1 MAILHLNHSG
11 AGLPSSET
19 TAAIV
24 NHLSLEAQ
32 IGPMEAGTVA
42 ADAIKNTYLA
52 AAKLLGCSPDEV
64 AFGSSHGQLYGNLIS
79 AISLSKGDTVLVS
92 RQEWIGNVLSLQRC
106 AQLDGASLSL
116 LASDELSAVDP
127 VALLASL
134 TPNVRIV
141 ALTWIGAGSTLINPA
156 AAIGA
161 AIREASS
168 SAFFIIDASQA
179 LGQIPID
186 VTELRCDALIG
197 CGRKFLRGPRGTAL
211 AYVSP
216 RLAAELI
223 PRGIDNHSST
233 LRNGSVVVANSA
245 RALEFGE
252 TSVALQLG
260 LGKALDQALDL
271 GVDNIRL
278 QLDHKAELLRKALAG
293 VQNLRLLDLGKCKS
307 ASVTFAIDGMS
318 CATVKQRLGKRANIG
333 MNGLNYTPYDMAMR
347 GITELLRASVH
358 LSTTDD
364 DIAFF
369 ADAIKQI
376 QLH

>member
-19 TAAIV
+19 TATIV

-42 ADAIKNTYLA
+42 ADAIQGTYLA
-52 AAKLLGCSPDEV
+52 ASKLLGCSPDEI

-79 AISLSKGDTVLVS
+79 AIPLSKGDEVLIS
-92 RQEWIGNVLSLQRC
+92 RQEWTGNVLSLQRC
-106 AQLDGASLSL
+106 VELSGASLSL
-116 LASDELSAVDP
+116 MASDELSAVDP
-127 VALLASL
+127 VALLERL
-134 TPNVRIV
+134 TPKVRIV
-141 ALTWIGAGSTLINPA
+141 AFTWIGAGSTLINPA
-156 AAIGA
+156 AAVGA
-161 AIREASS
+161 AIRRASS

-179 LGQIPID
+179 IGQLPINVSELG
-186 VTELRCDALIG
+186 CDALIG

-211 AYVSP
+211 ANVSP
-216 RLAAELI
+216 RLAAELR
-223 PRGIDNHSST
+223 PRSIDNHSST
-233 LRNGSVVVANSA
+233 LGKGSVIVANSA

-260 LGKALDQALDL
+260 LGKAIDQALDL

-293 VQNLRLLDLGKCKS
+293 VQNLRMLDLGKCKS
-307 ASVTFAIDGMS
+307 ASVTFAVDGMS
-318 CATVKQRLGKRANIG
+318 CATVKQRLDKRANIG
-333 MNGLNYTPYDMAMR
+333 MNGPNYTPYDMAMR

-364 DIAFF
+364 DIALF
-369 ADAIKQI
+369 ADAIRSI